1 MRKKYSKFS
10 NKLKFYIGDIRD
22 LSSID
27 EACYGVDYIFHAAAL
42 KQVPSCEFFPME
54 AVKTNILGTNNVLDA
69 AKKNGVAHVVCLSTD
84 KAVYPINAMGIS
96 KSLMEKV
103 ALAKSR
109 DSGNTI
115 ISITRYGNVIA
126 SRGSV
131 IPLFFNQIKTQRKI
145 TITDPGMTRFIMS
158 LDEAVDLVLHA
169 FKNAQSGD
177 IFVQKSPS
185 ARIDT
190 IYEAV
195 IELLNKPKYPF
206 EIIGT
211 RHGEKRFE
219 TLLSKEE
226 NIRADKTDNRY
237 FKVPLDSRD
246 LDYTEYFE
254 SGNEEI
260 INTEEYNSDN
270 TEILSTKE
278 LVRELNTNFQIKR
291 LIERL

>member
-1 MRKKYSKFS
+1 
-10 NKLKFYIGDIRD
+10 
-22 LSSID
+22 
-27 EACYGVDYIFHAAAL
+27 
-42 KQVPSCEFFPME
+42 ME

-177 IFVQKSPS
+177 IFVQKSPQQ
-185 ARIDT
+185 
-190 IYEAV
+190 
-195 IELLNKPKYPF
+195 ELILFTKQ
-206 EIIGT
+206 
-211 RHGEKRFE
+211 
-219 TLLSKEE
+219 LLSCLINQ
-226 NIRADKTDNRY
+226 NIHLK
-237 FKVPLDSRD
+237 L
-246 LDYTEYFE
+246 L
-254 SGNEEI
+254 
-260 INTEEYNSDN
+260 
-270 TEILSTKE
+270 E
-278 LVRELNTNFQIKR
+278 LVMEKKDLKLCCPKKKI
-291 LIERL
+291 